1 MRSCRAGQATWRTG
15 NTFPLAVY
23 STSRGVPSGPTS
35 RSVPSCSP
43 CSRKARQSCETCGLK
58 PGGAKS
64 SIWRPMIFS
73 LGSPKQ
79 LSPRRRWRLWNCR
92 RRRRSGWARKG
103 DRQSPGRAAPVLS
116 DRSLQANRRL
126 MAVSRR
132 NPSRSHLSGVEPV
145 DQCRLRDKIGPRR
158 DYTARTIGRR
168 EPQPACILPP
178 ALSSPRLP
186 NVIGG
191 RDRSPVYGRD
201 LCPTCDCG
209 GFGHDRRPNIRQNSA
224 VHRGEAPPSVS
235 RYMPDASSNRHAT
248 YIGCPKGTSSRR
260 SMSNPHPDSGAVP

>member
-1 MRSCRAGQATWRTG
+1 MAHRQHVPFGGVFHFPRGSIRTHQPERALL
-15 NTFPLAVY
+15 LAVLQK
-23 STSRGVPSGPTS
+23 GPPKL
-35 RSVPSCSP
+35 RDLWLEAGLGKVVELAADDLFP
-43 CSRKARQSCETCGLK
+43 RKTQ
-58 PGGAKS
+58 
-64 SIWRPMIFS
+64 
-73 LGSPKQ
+73 Q
-79 LSPRRRWRLWNCR
+79 LSSRRRWRPGNCR
-92 RRRRSGWARKG
+92 RRRRSGSARKG
-103 DRQSPGRAAPVLS
+103 DRRSPGRATPVLS
-116 DRSLQANRRL
+116 DRSQQANRRL

-178 ALSSPRLP
+178 ALSSPTLP

-209 GFGHDRRPNIRQNSA
+209 RFGHDRRPNIRQNSA
-224 VHRGEAPPSVS
+224 VHRGEVPPSVS
-235 RYMPDASSNRHAT
+235 RYMPDASSSRRAT
-248 YIGCPKGTSSRR
+248 YSGCPKGTSSRR
-260 SMSNPHPDSGAVP
+260 SMNNPHPDSGAVP